1 MRSIFKYIICFI
13 IGIVVTSIY
22 FNSTNKT
29 VINQDLTSELDSLVR
44 LDSLNKVMIDSLYTL
59 IDSSSAKIQ
68 YIKVEYEKK
77 LDTITDQSV
86 SADIE
91 FFRDYLSNFNK

>member
-1 MRSIFKYIICFI
+1 MHSVFKYIICFI
-13 IGIVVTSIY
+13 IGIVIASIY

-29 VINQDLTSELDSLVR
+29 IIDQDLTSEFDSLVR
-44 LDSLNKVMIDSLYTL
+44 LDSLNKVVIDSLYTL
-59 IDSSSAKIQ
+59 IDSSSVKIQ
-68 YIKVEYEKK
+68 YIEVEYEKK

-91 FFRDYLSNFNK
+91 FFRNYLSDFNK